1 MDTAQLATLITQYR
15 AGLEAEVAILLKLQ
29 QTAAQQREAS
39 AAQDLAAFHRFTD
52 ERDSLM
58 TSLVNVESQLRE
70 VRQTLS
76 QRKKEVAPLPDY
88 REAVELHQRAIA
100 LVSQILDTDAEST
113 EALAKAELVRRDTA
127 RALEQG
133 ETTLTAY
140 RRVMTTPAGGALVDK
155 RG

>member
-1 MDTAQLATLITQYR
+1 
-15 AGLEAEVAILLKLQ
+15 
-29 QTAAQQREAS
+29 
-39 AAQDLAAFHRFTD
+39 
-52 ERDSLM
+52 
-58 TSLVNVESQLRE
+58 

-88 REAVELHQRAIA
+88 REAAELHQRAIA
-100 LVSQILDTDAEST
+100 LVSQILDTDSEST